1 MSFGDKIKTLRRK
14 SNYTQEKLA
23 ELLSISPQAVSRWET
38 DVTMPDIS
46 LLPPIANLFGV
57 STDYLLGMDS
67 YQKDL
72 RKAEFDKAFFEYWK
86 HDDKENNYQIALKAA
101 SEYPGNMDYI
111 EWLASAEYYVALL
124 KNDVTEYNNLLE
136 KSVAHY
142 NIVLDNAEADK
153 LINKAL
159 HGIVLSL
166 CMLNRKEEAKQYAQR
181 IENEIERND
190 ALCWCLDGE
199 EKIRHCQSVSEGY
212 LNRFLFQLTFYPKTL
227 EAYDAVE
234 KILAILFPDGNYQ
247 FHHNTLQY
255 NSLGKANLLCN
266 KSRYDEAIEELKKAK
281 FHAQKNIQ
289 FSKQNYYKFTA
300 PLFDHVAGESLP
312 TETQTTDLDD
322 FYKSLDNNSCYDPIR
337 NSKEF
342 KALYMDN

>member
-1 MSFGDKIKTLRRK
+1 MSFGDKIKTLRRQ

-38 DVTMPDIS
+38 DVAMPDIS

-166 CMLNRKEEAKQYAQR
+166 CMLNRKEEAKQSHSNANTTGWITFSSIWYR
-181 IENEIERND
+181 FTLTETYTPLRNYTRNSI
-190 ALCWCLDGE
+190 GE
-199 EKIRHCQSVSEGY
+199 TE
-212 LNRFLFQLTFYPKTL
+212 
-227 EAYDAVE
+227 
-234 KILAILFPDGNYQ
+234 
-247 FHHNTLQY
+247 
-255 NSLGKANLLCN
+255 
-266 KSRYDEAIEELKKAK
+266 
-281 FHAQKNIQ
+281 
-289 FSKQNYYKFTA
+289 
-300 PLFDHVAGESLP
+300 ESL
-312 TETQTTDLDD
+312 
-322 FYKSLDNNSCYDPIR
+322 SPISFQR
-337 NSKEF
+337 
-342 KALYMDN
+342 